1 MKKKLFIIGGGMG
14 GISAGLYLSKSD
26 FEIHIFE
33 SNSTLG
39 GRANLINLDGFIFD
53 TGPSLLNYPWV
64 FEDLFNFVGS
74 SMKSELKLQKIDP
87 AIKYYW
93 PDGET
98 FQLSSDLSKLSQEC
112 MRLDPR
118 DGIGLLNFL
127 ADARKKY
134 RISFENLVT
143 QNTQSPLKWFLSAGI
158 QNIFKLGLFRSME
171 SQLKLHFK
179 NKKIIEAFGSYGMY
193 LGGAP
198 HDLPGIFSILPF
210 GELEY
215 GLWLPKG
222 GMYKLIESL
231 EKLLLKQGI
240 IIHKNTKVKNIIRE
254 ENYVKGI
261 TVNNDEQLYCDTII
275 SNVDLPTTMDK
286 LIKDKKFKSPKM
298 TPGVMTYYLGIN
310 KKLNNLQHHSVFF
323 PHNTKLGYEE
333 IMKNN
338 NIPEDLPF
346 YISVA
351 SNNDE
356 SLAPKNK
363 SGVFILIPV
372 PLKNDEFSW
381 EEVSEKLLNKVLLR
395 LKQHE
400 ININTKD
407 IIKKEII
414 TPKKWKDLFGL
425 NQGSAFGASHN
436 LFQVGPFRN
445 SNRSKKYRNLFFV
458 GASTTPGTGLPMCV
472 LSGKMVSERVLKN
485 NEK

>member
-1 MKKKLFIIGGGMG
+1 MKNKLFIIGGGMG

-33 SNSTLG
+33 TNSTLG
-39 GRANLINLDGFIFD
+39 GRANILDLDGFIFD

-64 FEDLFNFVGS
+64 FDDLYKFIGTSLNE
-74 SMKSELKLQKIDP
+74 ELELQKIDP

-98 FQLSSDLSKLSQEC
+98 FQLSSDLTKLSQEC
-112 MRLDPR
+112 IRLDSR

-127 ADARKKY
+127 SDARKKY
-134 RISFENLVT
+134 SVSFDNLVT
-143 QNTQSPLKWFLSAGI
+143 QNTQSPLKWFFSAGLR
-158 QNIFKLGLFRSME
+158 NILKLGLFRSME
-171 SQLKLHFK
+171 SQLNLHFK
-179 NKKIIEAFGSYGMY
+179 NKKIIEAFGSYAMY

-222 GMYKLIESL
+222 GMYKLVESL
-231 EKLLLKQGI
+231 EKSLVKQGV
-240 IIHKNTKVKNIIRE
+240 IIHKNTKVKNIIKEKNHVR
-254 ENYVKGI
+254 GI
-261 TVNNDEQLYCDTII
+261 TLINDEKLYCDQII
-275 SNVDLPTTMDK
+275 SNVDLPTTMNK
-286 LIKDKKFKSPKM
+286 LLEDKKFKSPKM
-298 TPGVMTYYLGIN
+298 TPGVITYYLGIN
-310 KKLNNLQHHSVFF
+310 KKLDNLEHHSVFF
-323 PHNTKLGYEE
+323 PKNTKFAYEE

-338 NIPEDLPF
+338 NIPEDIPF

-351 SNNDE
+351 SNNDP

-372 PLKNDEFSW
+372 PLKNKDYAW
-381 EEVSEKLLNKVLLR
+381 DKMSEQLLSKVLLR
-395 LKQHE
+395 LRKHRII
-400 ININTKD
+400 INNED
-407 IIKKEII
+407 IINKETIS
-414 TPKKWKDLFGL
+414 PKKWEDLFGL
-425 NQGSAFGASHN
+425 HMGSAFGASHN

-445 SNRSKKYRNLFFV
+445 SNKSKKYKNLFFV

-472 LSGKMVSERVLKN
+472 LSGKMVAERVLQN
-485 NEK
+485 NE